1 MKALA
6 PLVGSLALSEART
19 ALAAALK
26 ALSQLLP
33 GILQAADI
41 VADLDAVSAEQV
53 GTPTLHP
60 MMLGHS
66 EAYAAEMH
74 EASQEGSAV
83 AWDSM
88 ALQSGVVGHACC
100 CFQVVYDTGCS
111 QGMFEACSPLVPQ
124 AEVSPWQASRDRPFP
139 EHHCLSDLPGMLSS

>member
-6 PLVGSLALSEART
+6 PLVGSLALPEART

-53 GTPTLHP
+53 GTLTLHP

-74 EASQEGSAV
+74 EASQ
-83 AWDSM
+83 
-88 ALQSGVVGHACC
+88 
-100 CFQVVYDTGCS
+100 
-111 QGMFEACSPLVPQ
+111 
-124 AEVSPWQASRDRPFP
+124 
-139 EHHCLSDLPGMLSS
+139 